1 MLERQTRLREPVFK
15 SNCCRTKALS
25 ILFHHITTVHSAI
38 TYVKKDIMQ
47 VNTDIAHEMLSCTL
61 LHISS
66 IGRSSVMVGPTQYVI
81 CRFISRS
88 TNFAWIIICDKLNA
102 RIPCMLA
109 GGQELTLLSVLAEVI
124 NEPRQ
129 TLSMRTGGVV
139 LFAPDNL

>member
-1 MLERQTRLREPVFK
+1 MCYGHT
-15 SNCCRTKALS
+15 
-25 ILFHHITTVHSAI
+25 
-38 TYVKKDIMQ
+38 TYVEKDIMQ

-66 IGRSSVMVGPTQYVI
+66 IGRSSVMVGPTQYAI

-88 TNFAWIIICDKLNA
+88 TNFAWIVICDKLNA

-129 TLSMRTGGVV
+129 ALSMRTGGVV
-139 LFAPDNL
+139 LFASDNL